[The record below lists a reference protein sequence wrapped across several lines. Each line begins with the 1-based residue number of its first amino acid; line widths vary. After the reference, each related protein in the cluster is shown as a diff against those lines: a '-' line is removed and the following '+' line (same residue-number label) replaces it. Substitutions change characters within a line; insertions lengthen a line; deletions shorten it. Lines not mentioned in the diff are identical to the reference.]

1 MKNRFFTTA
10 FFLILVVA
18 GVSAQHKVGLG
29 AGLGFAR
36 LTGDLG
42 ENGGF
47 GFTYGL
53 EGKYFLSPKLAVG
66 AEYNSNILVYKEESN
81 LIDIGAYGN
90 SQYLAKGEYFLMNK
104 KFRPYVGLGLG
115 FSQIETP
122 EITITGDDG
131 VSSVAVPAEKKG
143 NFGVVPRLGF
153 MIGGLGV
160 EFDYNFSG
168 KTPKSEYQ
176 NVGSAN
182 KSFTYY
188 NIKLKYVYDFEF

>member
-10 FFLILVVA
+10 FFLVLAVA
-18 GVSAQHKVGLG
+18 GVSAQHKIGLG
-29 AGLGFAR
+29 GGLGFAR

-66 AEYNSNILVYKEESN
+66 AEYNSNVLVYKEESN
-81 LIDIGAYGN
+81 FIDIGAYGN
-90 SQYLAKGEYFLMNK
+90 TQFLAKGEYFLMTK
-104 KFRPYVGLGLG
+104 KFRPYVGLGVGL
-115 FSQIETP
+115 SQIETP
-122 EITITGDDG
+122 EITITTDSGT
-131 VSSVAVPAEKKG
+131 STIPSEKKS
-143 NFGVVPRLGF
+143 NFGIVPRLGF
-153 MIGGLGV
+153 MIGGFGV
-160 EFDYNFSG
+160 EFDYNLSG

-176 NVGSAN
+176 NVNAAN